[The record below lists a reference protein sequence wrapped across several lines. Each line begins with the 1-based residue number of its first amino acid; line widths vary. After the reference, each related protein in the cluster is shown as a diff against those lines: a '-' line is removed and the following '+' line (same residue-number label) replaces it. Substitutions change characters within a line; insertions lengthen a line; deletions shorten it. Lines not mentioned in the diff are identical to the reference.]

1 MKLLKDQ
8 LVCLHLDDAAQ
19 VLLAEVKDIVV
30 NARGELTC
38 WARPLVLRS
47 GEGQVQD
54 VRQAPDLLWPAT
66 EFEAALDAEVAPLL
80 AVLAT
85 EALFPDPLR
94 TASLLQFVRGC
105 TASRARRA
113 G

>member
-1 MKLLKDQ
+1 MKLVKDQ
-8 LVCLHLDDAAQ
+8 LVCLRLDDAEQ
-19 VLLAEVKDIVV
+19 LLLAEVKDIVV

-38 WARPLVLRS
+38 WARPLALRS
-47 GEGQVQD
+47 GGGRIQD

-66 EFEAALDAEVAPLL
+66 EFEAALDAEVTSML

-85 EALFPDPLR
+85 EALFPDPVR

-105 TASRARRA
+105 TASRPRRA